1 MDKSVEK
8 TVTLFRKSYAGRLTA
23 DERAEMACLLEDES
37 MRRLYEEV
45 GDDEYLIGEFRRYA
59 GWEPVRGYR
68 KFRKNM
74 RRQSIRKNLI
84 RLSVAASLL
93 MALGA
98 VWLLVE
104 RDRPEDCVKMAET
117 VAETVVEPG
126 TCRAFLQL
134 SSGERIVLEKS
145 GQRDLH
151 EMSGNIRIDSG
162 KVVYSAQAVAQPG
175 TVVYNTLSVPHGGE
189 YRLLLA
195 DGTAVH
201 LNAGSELRY
210 PVAFAVAERKVY
222 LKGEAW
228 FEVAKDAER
237 PFYVETDE
245 VSIRVYGTAFNVNTH
260 GLRATETILVEGEIG
275 ISGKG
280 STGERRM
287 RPGQLAACDHH
298 SGEITFREVDI
309 RKYTAW
315 KNGEFC
321 FNDDTLEEILEE
333 LGRWYDVRI
342 VYRSAGKKHIQFS
355 GHLKRYENIRKILG
369 AISESTGIV
378 FQVGDRMIVV
388 E

>member
-1 MDKSVEK
+1 MDKSIEK
-8 TVTLFRKSYAGRLTA
+8 TVALFRKSYAGELTA
-23 DERAEMACLLEDES
+23 DERAEMVRLLEDEG

-45 GDDEYLIGEFRRYA
+45 GDDEYLAGEFRRYA
-59 GWEPVRGYR
+59 GWEPARGYR

-74 RRQSIRKNLI
+74 RRQSIQRSII
-84 RLSVAASLL
+84 RLSVAASILI
-93 MALGA
+93 AFGA
-98 VWLLVE
+98 IWLLAE
-104 RDRPEDCVKMAET
+104 RNRPEDCVKMAET
-117 VAETVVEPG
+117 VVELG

-145 GQRDLH
+145 GQRDLQ
-151 EMSGNIRIDSG
+151 ETTGNIRIDSG
-162 KVVYSAQAVAQPG
+162 KVVYSAPVASQSG

-189 YRLLLA
+189 YHLLLA
-195 DGTAVH
+195 DGTTVH

-210 PVAFAVAERKVY
+210 PVAFAAAERKVQ

-260 GLRATETILVEGEIG
+260 GLRTTETVLVEGEIG

-280 STGERRM
+280 SAGERRM
-287 RPGQLAACDHH
+287 RPGQLAACDHR
-298 SGEITFREVDI
+298 SGEITFREVDV
-309 RKYTAW
+309 RKYIAW
-315 KNGEFC
+315 KDGEFC

-333 LGRWYDVRI
+333 LGRWYDVK
-342 VYRSAGKKHIQFS
+342 VVFRSAGKKDIQFS

-378 FQVGDRMIVV
+378 FQVSDRMIIV

>member
-23 DERAEMACLLEDES
+23 DERAEMVRLLEDEN

-280 STGERRM
+280 GTGERRM

-298 SGEITFREVDI
+298 SGEITFREVDV

>member
-37 MRRLYEEV
+37 MRRVYAEV
-45 GDDEYLIGEFRRYA
+45 GDDEYRIGEFRQYV

-74 RRQSIRKNLI
+74 RRQSMQRSII

-93 MALGA
+93 IALSV

-104 RDRPEDCVKMAET
+104 RDRPEDSVKMAK
-117 VAETVVEPG
+117 TVVEPEA
-126 TCRAFLQL
+126 CRAFLQL

-151 EMSGNIRIDSG
+151 ETAGNIRIDSG
-162 KVVYSAQAVAQPG
+162 KVVYSASVASQPEPML
-175 TVVYNTLSVPHGGE
+175 YNTLSVPNGGE

-210 PVAFAVAERKVY
+210 PVAFAAAERKVH

-260 GLRATETILVEGEIG
+260 GLRATETVLVEGEIG

-280 STGERRM
+280 GTGE
-287 RPGQLAACDHH
+287 PGQLAACDHH
-298 SGEITFREVDI
+298 SGEITFREVDV

>member
-45 GDDEYLIGEFRRYA
+45 GDDEYLIGEFRQYV

-74 RRQSIRKNLI
+74 RRQSMQRSII

-93 MALGA
+93 IALSV

-104 RDRPEDCVKMAET
+104 RDRPEDSVKMAK
-117 VAETVVEPG
+117 TVVEPEA
-126 TCRAFLQL
+126 CRAFLQL

-151 EMSGNIRIDSG
+151 ETAGNIRIDSG
-162 KVVYSAQAVAQPG
+162 KVVYSASVASQPEPML
-175 TVVYNTLSVPHGGE
+175 YNTLSVPNGGE

-210 PVAFAVAERKVY
+210 PVAFAAAERKVH

-260 GLRATETILVEGEIG
+260 GLRATETVLVEGEIG

-280 STGERRM
+280 GTGERRM
-287 RPGQLAACDHH
+287 RPGQLASCEHH
-298 SGEITFREVDI
+298 SGEVTFRQVDV

-333 LGRWYDVRI
+333 LGRWYDVKVI
-342 VYRSAGKKHIQFS
+342 FQSAGKKDIRFS

-378 FQVGDRMIVV
+378 FHISDRMIIV

>member
-23 DERAEMACLLEDES
+23 DERAEMVRLLEDEN

-74 RRQSIRKNLI
+74 RQQSIRKNLI

-117 VAETVVEPG
+117 VVEPG

-145 GQRDLH
+145 GQRDLQ
-151 EMSGNIRIDSG
+151 ETAGSIRIDSG
-162 KVVYSAQAVAQPG
+162 KVVYSAPVASQPEN
-175 TVVYNTLSVPHGGE
+175 VVYNTLSVPHGGE

-210 PVAFAVAERKVY
+210 PVAFAAAERKVY

-228 FEVAKDAER
+228 FEVAKDTGR

-260 GLRATETILVEGEIG
+260 GLRATETVLVEGEIG

-280 STGERRM
+280 STGEQRM

-333 LGRWYDVRI
+333 LGRWYDVKVI
-342 VYRSAGKKHIQFS
+342 FRSAGKKDIRFS
-355 GHLKRYENIRKILG
+355 GHLKRYENIQKILG

-378 FQVGDRMIVV
+378 FHISDRMIIV

>member
-45 GDDEYLIGEFRRYA
+45 GDDEYLIGEFRQYV

-74 RRQSIRKNLI
+74 RRQSMQRSII

-93 MALGA
+93 IALSV

-104 RDRPEDCVKMAET
+104 RDRPEDSVKMAK
-117 VAETVVEPG
+117 TVVEPEA
-126 TCRAFLQL
+126 CRAFLQL

-151 EMSGNIRIDSG
+151 ETAGNIRIDSG
-162 KVVYSAQAVAQPG
+162 KVVYSASVASQPEPML
-175 TVVYNTLSVPHGGE
+175 YNTLSVPNGGE

-210 PVAFAVAERKVY
+210 PVAFAAAERKVH

-245 VSIRVYGTAFNVNTH
+245 VSIPGVWHCFQCEYPWPPGNGNGIGGGRNRYFRKGGYRRAADASGTV
-260 GLRATETILVEGEIG
+260 GRLRP
-275 ISGKG
+275 S
-280 STGERRM
+280 
-287 RPGQLAACDHH
+287 
-298 SGEITFREVDI
+298 
-309 RKYTAW
+309 
-315 KNGEFC
+315 
-321 FNDDTLEEILEE
+321 
-333 LGRWYDVRI
+333 
-342 VYRSAGKKHIQFS
+342 
-355 GHLKRYENIRKILG
+355 
-369 AISESTGIV
+369 
-378 FQVGDRMIVV
+378 
-388 E
+388 

>member
-37 MRRLYEEV
+37 MRRLYE
-45 GDDEYLIGEFRRYA
+45 GDDEYLIGEFRQYV

-74 RRQSIRKNLI
+74 RRQSMQRSII

-93 MALGA
+93 IALSV

-104 RDRPEDCVKMAET
+104 RDRPEDSVKMAK
-117 VAETVVEPG
+117 TVVEPEA
-126 TCRAFLQL
+126 CRAFLQL

-151 EMSGNIRIDSG
+151 ETAGNIRIDSG
-162 KVVYSAQAVAQPG
+162 KVVYSASVASQPEPML
-175 TVVYNTLSVPHGGE
+175 YNTLSVPNGGE

-210 PVAFAVAERKVY
+210 PVAFAAAERKVH

-260 GLRATETILVEGEIG
+260 GLRATETVLVEGEIG

-280 STGERRM
+280 GTGERRM

-298 SGEITFREVDI
+298 SGEITFREVDV

>member
-23 DERAEMACLLEDES
+23 DERAEMVRLLEDEN

>member
-1 MDKSVEK
+1 M
-8 TVTLFRKSYAGRLTA
+8 TLFRKSYVGRLMA

-333 LGRWYDVRI
+333 LGRWYDVKVI
-342 VYRSAGKKHIQFS
+342 FRSAGKKDIRFS
-355 GHLKRYENIRKILG
+355 GHLKRYENIQKILG

-378 FQVGDRMIVV
+378 FHISDRMIIV

>member
-45 GDDEYLIGEFRRYA
+45 GDDEYLIGEFRQYV

-74 RRQSIRKNLI
+74 RRQSMQRSII

-93 MALGA
+93 IALSV

-104 RDRPEDCVKMAET
+104 RDRPEDSVKMAK
-117 VAETVVEPG
+117 TVVEPEA
-126 TCRAFLQL
+126 CRAFLQL

-151 EMSGNIRIDSG
+151 ETAGNIRIDSG
-162 KVVYSAQAVAQPG
+162 KVVYSASQPEPML
-175 TVVYNTLSVPHGGE
+175 YNTLSVPNGGE

-210 PVAFAVAERKVY
+210 PVAFAAAERKVH

-260 GLRATETILVEGEIG
+260 GLRATETVLVEGEIG

-280 STGERRM
+280 GTGERRM

-298 SGEITFREVDI
+298 SGEITFREVDV

>member
-1 MDKSVEK
+1 
-8 TVTLFRKSYAGRLTA
+8 
-23 DERAEMACLLEDES
+23 

-104 RDRPEDCVKMAET
+104 RDRPEDCVKM
-117 VAETVVEPG
+117 AETVVEPG

-210 PVAFAVAERKVY
+210 PVAFAAAERKVY

-228 FEVAKDAER
+228 FEVAKDTGR

-260 GLRATETILVEGEIG
+260 GLRATETVLVEGEIG

-333 LGRWYDVRI
+333 LGRWYDVKVI
-342 VYRSAGKKHIQFS
+342 FRSAGKKDIRFS
-355 GHLKRYENIRKILG
+355 GHLKRYENIQKILG

-378 FQVGDRMIVV
+378 FHISDRMIIV

>member
-45 GDDEYLIGEFRRYA
+45 GDDEYLIGEFRQYV

-74 RRQSIRKNLI
+74 RRQSMQRSII

-93 MALGA
+93 IALSV

-104 RDRPEDCVKMAET
+104 RDRPEDSVKMAK
-117 VAETVVEPG
+117 TVVEPEA
-126 TCRAFLQL
+126 CRAFLQL

-151 EMSGNIRIDSG
+151 ETAGNIRIDSG
-162 KVVYSAQAVAQPG
+162 KVVYSASVASQPEPML
-175 TVVYNTLSVPHGGE
+175 YNTLSVPNGGE

-201 LNAGSELRY
+201 
-210 PVAFAVAERKVY
+210 

-260 GLRATETILVEGEIG
+260 GLRATETVLVEGEIG

-280 STGERRM
+280 GTGERRM

-298 SGEITFREVDI
+298 SGEITFREVDV

>member
-1 MDKSVEK
+1 
-8 TVTLFRKSYAGRLTA
+8 
-23 DERAEMACLLEDES
+23 
-37 MRRLYEEV
+37 
-45 GDDEYLIGEFRRYA
+45 
-59 GWEPVRGYR
+59 
-68 KFRKNM
+68 
-74 RRQSIRKNLI
+74 
-84 RLSVAASLL
+84 
-93 MALGA
+93 
-98 VWLLVE
+98 
-104 RDRPEDCVKMAET
+104 
-117 VAETVVEPG
+117 
-126 TCRAFLQL
+126 
-134 SSGERIVLEKS
+134 
-145 GQRDLH
+145 
-151 EMSGNIRIDSG
+151 MSGNIRIDSG

-287 RPGQLAACDHH
+287 RH

-333 LGRWYDVRI
+333 LGRWYDVKVI
-342 VYRSAGKKHIQFS
+342 FRSAGKKDIRFS
-355 GHLKRYENIRKILG
+355 GHLKRYENIQKILG

-378 FQVGDRMIVV
+378 FHISDRMIIV

>member
-1 MDKSVEK
+1 
-8 TVTLFRKSYAGRLTA
+8 
-23 DERAEMACLLEDES
+23 
-37 MRRLYEEV
+37 
-45 GDDEYLIGEFRRYA
+45 
-59 GWEPVRGYR
+59 
-68 KFRKNM
+68 
-74 RRQSIRKNLI
+74 
-84 RLSVAASLL
+84 
-93 MALGA
+93 
-98 VWLLVE
+98 
-104 RDRPEDCVKMAET
+104 
-117 VAETVVEPG
+117 
-126 TCRAFLQL
+126 
-134 SSGERIVLEKS
+134 
-145 GQRDLH
+145 
-151 EMSGNIRIDSG
+151 
-162 KVVYSAQAVAQPG
+162 
-175 TVVYNTLSVPHGGE
+175 
-189 YRLLLA
+189 
-195 DGTAVH
+195 VH
-201 LNAGSELRY
+201 LNAGSELCY
-210 PVAFAVAERKVY
+210 PVAFAAAERKVY

-260 GLRATETILVEGEIG
+260 GLRATETVLVEGEIG

-280 STGERRM
+280 STGEWRM

-333 LGRWYDVRI
+333 LGRWYDVKVI
-342 VYRSAGKKHIQFS
+342 FQSAGKKDIRFS

-378 FQVGDRMIVV
+378 FHISDRMIIV

>member
-23 DERAEMACLLEDES
+23 DERAEMVRLLEDEN

-237 PFYVETDE
+237 PFSENSSGCT
-245 VSIRVYGTAFNVNTH
+245 SAPARCQGAGTPPPPPAPAAPEAAARASAGGCSARRGIPPATH
-260 GLRATETILVEGEIG
+260 AAAPACVRGLRRCGAGWR
-275 ISGKG
+275 SPCPRPSAARAAG
-280 STGERRM
+280 SSRRP
-287 RPGQLAACDHH
+287 R
-298 SGEITFREVDI
+298 
-309 RKYTAW
+309 
-315 KNGEFC
+315 
-321 FNDDTLEEILEE
+321 
-333 LGRWYDVRI
+333 
-342 VYRSAGKKHIQFS
+342 
-355 GHLKRYENIRKILG
+355 
-369 AISESTGIV
+369 
-378 FQVGDRMIVV
+378 
-388 E
+388 

>member
-1 MDKSVEK
+1 M
-8 TVTLFRKSYAGRLTA
+8 TLFRKSYVGRLMA

-59 GWEPVRGYR
+59 GWEPARGYR

-74 RRQSIRKNLI
+74 RRQSIQRSII

-93 MALGA
+93 IALGA
-98 VWLLVE
+98 VWLLVW
-104 RDRPEDCVKMAET
+104 RDRPEDSVKMAK
-117 VAETVVEPG
+117 TVVEPEA
-126 TCRAFLQL
+126 CRAFLQL

-151 EMSGNIRIDSG
+151 ETAGNIRIDSG
-162 KVVYSAQAVAQPG
+162 KVVYSASVASQPEPML
-175 TVVYNTLSVPHGGE
+175 YNTLSVPNGGE
-189 YRLLLA
+189 YHLLLA

-210 PVAFAVAERKVY
+210 PVAFAAAERKVH

-260 GLRATETILVEGEIG
+260 GLRATETVLVEGEIG

-280 STGERRM
+280 SAGERRM

-298 SGEITFREVDI
+298 SGEITFREVDV

-315 KNGEFC
+315 KDGEFC

-355 GHLKRYENIRKILG
+355 GYLKRYENIRKILG

-378 FQVGDRMIVV
+378 FHVGDRMIVV

>member
-45 GDDEYLIGEFRRYA
+45 GDDEYLIGEFRQYV

-74 RRQSIRKNLI
+74 RRQSMQRSII

-93 MALGA
+93 IALSV

-104 RDRPEDCVKMAET
+104 RDRPEDSVKMAK
-117 VAETVVEPG
+117 TVVEPEA
-126 TCRAFLQL
+126 CRAFLQL

-151 EMSGNIRIDSG
+151 ETAGNIRIDSG
-162 KVVYSAQAVAQPG
+162 KVVYSAPVASQPEPML
-175 TVVYNTLSVPHGGE
+175 YNTLSVPNGGE

-210 PVAFAVAERKVY
+210 PVAFAAAERKVH

-260 GLRATETILVEGEIG
+260 GLRATETVLVEGEIG

-280 STGERRM
+280 GTGERRM

-298 SGEITFREVDI
+298 SGEITFREVDV

-342 VYRSAGKKHIQFS
+342 VYRSAGKSTSSF
-355 GHLKRYENIRKILG
+355 R
-369 AISESTGIV
+369 AI
-378 FQVGDRMIVV
+378 
-388 E
+388 